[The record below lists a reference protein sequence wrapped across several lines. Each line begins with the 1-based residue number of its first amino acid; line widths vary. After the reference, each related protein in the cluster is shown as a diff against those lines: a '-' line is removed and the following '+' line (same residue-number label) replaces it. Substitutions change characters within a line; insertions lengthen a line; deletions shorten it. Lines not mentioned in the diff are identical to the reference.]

1 MQDWYNALQDACED
15 LKNNE
20 AVVMVAVQH
29 YGITMFS
36 RKSFCFFSLDMGVG
50 FSVQCVLVHVVVV
63 IRTVVSLASLGT
75 VTGDALPPVA
85 ISGGI
90 CCDTRIS
97 N

>member
-36 RKSFCFFSLDMGVG
+36 RKSFYSLDIGVVY
-50 FSVQCVLVHVVVV
+50 SVQCVLVHVVVV

-90 CCDTRIS
+90 CCDTGIS